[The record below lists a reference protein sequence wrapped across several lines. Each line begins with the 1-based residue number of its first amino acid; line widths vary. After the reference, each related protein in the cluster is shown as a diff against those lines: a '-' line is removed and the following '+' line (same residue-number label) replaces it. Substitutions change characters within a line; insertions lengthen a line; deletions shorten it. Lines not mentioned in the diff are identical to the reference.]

1 MVGLGL
7 LNGIHMAGTRT
18 LDLKGHCHFRIIT
31 PRPHFFPNS
40 IHSLRSSLVLLRITT
55 GGLRSCQF
63 MVPHPALVVLRVSVF
78 DKGNIL
84 VMRLKCRT
92 DNFWRGIIFVHQP
105 HPIRCVISWQI
116 RCLRNMLRTNGEG
129 YHQLQGKAGDEVNSV
144 HGQK

>member
-1 MVGLGL
+1 
-7 LNGIHMAGTRT
+7 
-18 LDLKGHCHFRIIT
+18 
-31 PRPHFFPNS
+31 
-40 IHSLRSSLVLLRITT
+40 
-55 GGLRSCQF
+55 